1 MATIPL
7 TRDPVAPRISIDQQI
22 AEVERELL
30 LRRKVYPDQVKAGKL
45 RQGEADLC
53 LNRMQAVLGT
63 LRYMR
68 EHRET
73 ILTAV
78 AAKKGAA

>member
-1 MATIPL
+1 MVLPL
-7 TRDPVAPRISIDQQI
+7 TRDPQPPRISIDQQV
-22 AEVERELL
+22 AEVQREIA
-30 LRRKVYPDQVKAGKL
+30 LRRKVYPDLVRAGKL

-53 LNRMQAVLGT
+53 LNRMEAVLNT
-63 LRYMR
+63 LTYMR

-73 ILTAV
+73 ILAAV